1 MSLEIISTINDDHL
15 KIKLVGDYDF
25 LELMR
30 LIEKVETMAKHADR
44 DLVLIDA
51 REMNGR
57 MTESEKFFAG
67 AKIAEVYGSRIKLA
81 GIMKAGEVTKLGEM
95 AAVNRGARLLITESE
110 TEAIDWLF
118 RPAGKTCP

>member
-1 MSLEIISTINDDHL
+1 MNLEIISAVNDDHL
-15 KIKLVGDYDF
+15 KIDMVGDYDF

-30 LIEKVETMAKHADR
+30 LIEKVETMAKEADR

-51 REMNGR
+51 RAIQGR

-67 AKIAEVYGSRIKLA
+67 AKIAEVYGSRIKIA
-81 GIMKAGEVTKLGEM
+81 AIMKAGEVTKLGEM

-110 TEAIDWLF
+110 KEAIDWLF
-118 RPAGKTCP
+118 TPAGKTAS